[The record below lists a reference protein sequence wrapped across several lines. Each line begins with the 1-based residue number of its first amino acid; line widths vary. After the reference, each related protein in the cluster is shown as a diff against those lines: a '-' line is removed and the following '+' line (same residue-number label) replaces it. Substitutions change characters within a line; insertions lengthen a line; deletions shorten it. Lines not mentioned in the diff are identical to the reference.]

1 MSPLLRHGWTFH
13 GRPDGRVDLSTFIRR
28 VVKSGDTGGFNGV
41 SICSSTNIRTS
52 LVHFSRSLHHLFGNP
67 KVEHLVVD
75 PQLLGSKKSPIFDD
89 QPVDFKGIQ
98 QKLDS
103 HPRHRSRF
111 AGDFRSLQHFF
122 LATSERST
130 SSKELSTVKYSSFCD
145 LGKDF
150 GSSYWNI
157 VFLVHQVGWG
167 EVQWFFSWYLWT
179 WSEHPIV
186 TRQTNIDVENQPFV
200 DYFFWWNHGFSTSM
214 LVYPGVNLSQ
224 SGAPC
229 CFHREDRT
237 VCSSPRRISAPGHV
251 DFGRVLQ

>member
-1 MSPLLRHGWTFH
+1 M
-13 GRPDGRVDLSTFIRR
+13 STFIRR

-122 LATSERST
+122 GQRLRGALLRRSYPRSNTVLSVTSA
-130 SSKELSTVKYSSFCD
+130 KILD
-145 LGKDF
+145 
-150 GSSYWNI
+150 
-157 VFLVHQVGWG
+157 QVI
-167 EVQWFFSWYLWT
+167 E
-179 WSEHPIV
+179 I
-186 TRQTNIDVENQPFV
+186 
-200 DYFFWWNHGFSTSM
+200 
-214 LVYPGVNLSQ
+214 
-224 SGAPC
+224 
-229 CFHREDRT
+229 
-237 VCSSPRRISAPGHV
+237 
-251 DFGRVLQ
+251 